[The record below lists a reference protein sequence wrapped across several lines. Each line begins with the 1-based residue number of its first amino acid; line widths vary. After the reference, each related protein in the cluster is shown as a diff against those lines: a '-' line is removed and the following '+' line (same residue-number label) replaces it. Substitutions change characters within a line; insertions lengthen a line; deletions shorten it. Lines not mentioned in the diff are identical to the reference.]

1 MSTLLAAIRAQQAW
15 EKKPK
20 PPKPK
25 ILPEKREQIKDSVI
39 MSILHM
45 QEMGMPGRL
54 IAKETEMPLQT
65 VYNVKQRY
73 MMIDVKNGTK
83 WYKFVGI

>member
-1 MSTLLAAIRAQQAW
+1 
-15 EKKPK
+15 
-20 PPKPK
+20 
-25 ILPEKREQIKDSVI
+25 
-39 MSILHM
+39 M

-65 VYNVKQRY
+65 IYNVRQRY
-73 MMIDVKNGTK
+73 ILIDVKNGKK

>member
-1 MSTLLAAIRAQQAW
+1 MSTLLAAIRAQEAW
-15 EKKPK
+15 HK

-65 VYNVKQRY
+65 IYNVRQRY
-73 MMIDVKNGTK
+73 ILIDVKNGKK

>member
-25 ILPEKREQIKDSVI
+25 MIPEKREPIKDSMI
-39 MSILHM
+39 MRILHM
-45 QEMGMPGRL
+45 QEMGKPGRL
-54 IAKETEMPLQT
+54 IAKETKVPLET
-65 VYNVKQRY
+65 VFNVKQRY
-73 MMIDVKNGTK
+73 ILIDVKNGTK

>member
-1 MSTLLAAIRAQQAW
+1 MSTLLAAIRAQEAW
-15 EKKPK
+15 QKKPK

-65 VYNVKQRY
+65 IYNVKQRY
-73 MMIDVKNGTK
+73 MMIDVKNGKK

>member
-1 MSTLLAAIRAQQAW
+1 MSTLLAAIRAQEAW
-15 EKKPK
+15 QKKPK

-25 ILPEKREQIKDSVI
+25 ILPEKRDQIKDSVI

-54 IAKETEMPLQT
+54 IAKETEMPVQT
-65 VYNVKQRY
+65 IYNVRQRY
-73 MMIDVKNGTK
+73 MLIDVKNGKK
-83 WYKFVGI
+83 WYKFIGI